1 MTTNLADLL
10 IEKINEKRNPCVVG
24 LDPRISLIPAHI
36 RETCLQ
42 QYGDTIEGTCQAIL
56 YFNCEI
62 IDAVSDIVAI
72 VKPQMAFYEQYGFEG
87 VRAFQE
93 TVRYAKMKDLLI
105 IEDAKRNDIESTALA
120 YAMGHLGEVE
130 LLNSMRSIY
139 GVDMLTVNPYL
150 GSDGIKPFIKVCE
163 EYGKGIF
170 ILTKTSNPSA
180 GDFQD
185 LKTGDDEVPLYLHIA
200 KYISSVANEL
210 IGKKGY
216 SPIGAVIGAT
226 YPKEA
231 KLLREVMKTS
241 FFLVPGYGKQGV
253 TAQDIEPYFNEDGYG
268 ALVSSSRAVTF
279 AYLDS
284 ESSKYPQLDYLESVR
299 KAAIRMRDDVLSMM
313 RRYGKIPKG
322 W

>member
-1 MTTNLADLL
+1 MNLADLL

-36 RETCLQ
+36 RETCLRK
-42 QYGDTIEGTCQAIL
+42 YGDTIQGTCQAIL
-56 YFNCEI
+56 YFSCEI

-87 VRAFQE
+87 VRALQE

-130 LLNSMRSIY
+130 LLNSRRSIY
-139 GVDMLTVNPYL
+139 GVDMLTVTPYL

-180 GDFQD
+180 GEFQD
-185 LKTGDDEVPLYLHIA
+185 LKTGDDKVPLYLHIA
-200 KYISSVANEL
+200 KYISKEANRL

-241 FFLVPGYGKQGV
+241 FFLVPGYGKQGA

-268 ALVSSSRAVTF
+268 ALVSSSRAITF

-284 ESSKYPQLDYLESVR
+284 ESNKYPQLDYLEFVR
-299 KAAIRMRDDVLSMM
+299 EAAIRMRDDILRVM
-313 RRYGKIPKG
+313 RKSGKIPKG

>member
-10 IEKINEKRNPCVVG
+10 IEKINEKQNPCVVG

-62 IDAVSDIVAI
+62 IDAVADTVAI
-72 VKPQMAFYEQYGFEG
+72 IKPQMAFYEQYGFEG
-87 VRAFQE
+87 VRVFQE

-105 IEDAKRNDIESTALA
+105 VEDAKRNDIGSTALA

-139 GVDMLTVNPYL
+139 GVDMLTVTPYL
-150 GSDGIKPFIKVCE
+150 GSDGITPFIKVCE

-180 GDFQD
+180 GEFQD
-185 LKTGDDEVPLYLHIA
+185 LKTQDDNIPLYLHIA
-200 KYISSVANEL
+200 EYISKEASRLV
-210 IGKKGY
+210 GKKGY

-231 KLLREVMKTS
+231 KLLRGVMKTS
-241 FFLVPGYGKQGV
+241 FFLVPGYGKQGA

-284 ESSKYPQLDYLESVR
+284 ESNKYPQLDYLEFVR
-299 KAAIRMRDDVLSMM
+299 EAAIKMRDDILSVM
-313 RRYGKIPKG
+313 RRSGKIPKG

>member
-1 MTTNLADLL
+1 MRMNLADLL

-24 LDPRISLIPAHI
+24 LDPRISLIPVHI

-42 QYGDTIEGTCQAIL
+42 QYGDTVEGTCQAIL

-62 IDAVSDIVAI
+62 IDAVSDTVAI
-72 VKPQMAFYEQYGFEG
+72 IKPQMAFYEQYGFEG

-139 GVDMLTVNPYL
+139 GVDMLTVTPYL
-150 GSDGIKPFIKVCE
+150 GSDGIEPFIKVCE

-180 GDFQD
+180 GEFQD
-185 LKTGDDEVPLYLHIA
+185 LKAGDDKIPLYLHIA
-200 KYISSVANEL
+200 KYVSKEASRL

-216 SPIGAVIGAT
+216 SSIGAVIGAT

-231 KLLREVMKTS
+231 KLLRETMKTS
-241 FFLVPGYGKQGV
+241 FFLVPGYGKQGA

-268 ALVSSSRAVTF
+268 ALVSSSRSVTF

-284 ESSKYPQLDYLESVR
+284 KSNKYPQLDYLESVR
-299 KAAIRMRDDVLSMM
+299 EAAINMKDDILSVM
-313 RRYGKIPKG
+313 RRAGKIPKG

>member
-1 MTTNLADLL
+1 MTMNLADLL

-42 QYGDTIEGTCQAIL
+42 EYGDTIEGTCQAIL

-62 IDAVSDIVAI
+62 IDAVSDTVAI
-72 VKPQMAFYEQYGFEG
+72 IKPQMAFYEQYGFEG
-87 VRAFQE
+87 VRVFQE

-139 GVDMLTVNPYL
+139 GVDMLTVTPYL

-170 ILTKTSNPSA
+170 ILSKTSNLSA
-180 GDFQD
+180 GEFQD
-185 LKTGDDEVPLYLHIA
+185 LKTGDDKVPLYLHIA
-200 KYISSVANEL
+200 KYISKEANKL

-216 SPIGAVIGAT
+216 SPIGAVVGAT
-226 YPKEA
+226 HPKEA
-231 KLLREVMKTS
+231 KLLREAMKTS
-241 FFLVPGYGKQGV
+241 FFLVPGYGKQGA

-268 ALVSSSRAVTF
+268 ALVSSSRAITF

-284 ESSKYPQLDYLESVR
+284 ESNEYPQLDYLEFVR
-299 KAAIRMRDDVLSMM
+299 EAAINMRDDILSVMK
-313 RRYGKIPKG
+313 RSGKIPKG

>member
-1 MTTNLADLL
+1 MTMNLADLL

-24 LDPRISLIPAHI
+24 LDPRISLIPVHI

-42 QYGDTIEGTCQAIL
+42 QYGDSIEGTCQAIL

-62 IDAVSDIVAI
+62 IDAVSDTVAI
-72 VKPQMAFYEQYGFEG
+72 IKPQMAFYEQYGFEG

-93 TVRYAKMKDLLI
+93 TVRYAKMKGLLI
-105 IEDAKRNDIESTALA
+105 IEDAKRNDIGSTALA

-139 GVDMLTVNPYL
+139 GVDMLTVTPYL
-150 GSDGIKPFIKVCE
+150 GSDGIKPFVEVCE

-180 GDFQD
+180 GEFQD
-185 LKTGDDEVPLYLHIA
+185 LKSGDDKDPLYLHVA
-200 KYISSVANEL
+200 KYISKEANRL

-226 YPKEA
+226 YPQEA
-231 KLLREVMKTS
+231 KFLREAMKTS
-241 FFLVPGYGKQGV
+241 FFLVPGYGKQGA
-253 TAQDIEPYFNEDGYG
+253 TAQDVEPYFNEDGYG
-268 ALVSSSRAVTF
+268 ALVSSSRAITF

-284 ESSKYPQLDYLESVR
+284 ESNEYPQLDYLEFVR
-299 KAAIRMRDDVLSMM
+299 EAAINMRDDILSVMK
-313 RRYGKIPKG
+313 RSGKIPKG

>member
-1 MTTNLADLL
+1 MNLADLL
-10 IEKINEKRNPCVVG
+10 IQKINEKQNPCVVG

-36 RETCLQ
+36 RETCLGK
-42 QYGDTIEGTCQAIL
+42 YGDTIQGTCQAIL

-62 IDAVSDIVAI
+62 IDAVSDTVAI
-72 VKPQMAFYEQYGFEG
+72 IKPQMAFYEQYGFEG
-87 VRAFQE
+87 VRVFQE
-93 TVRYAKMKDLLI
+93 TVRYAKMKGLLI

-139 GVDMLTVNPYL
+139 EVDMLTVTPYL
-150 GSDGIKPFIKVCE
+150 GSDGIEPFIKVCE

-180 GDFQD
+180 GEFQD
-185 LKTGDDEVPLYLHIA
+185 LQAGDDKVPLYLHIV
-200 KYISSVANEL
+200 KYISTEASRL
-210 IGKKGY
+210 IGEKGY

-241 FFLVPGYGKQGV
+241 FFLVPGYGKQGA
-253 TAQDIEPYFNEDGYG
+253 TAHGIEPYFNEDGYG

-284 ESSKYPQLDYLESVR
+284 ESNKYPQLDYLEFVR
-299 KAAIRMRDDVLSMM
+299 EAAIKMRDDILNAM
-313 RRYGKIPKG
+313 RRCGKIPKG

>member
-1 MTTNLADLL
+1 M
-10 IEKINEKRNPCVVG
+10 
-24 LDPRISLIPAHI
+24 
-36 RETCLQ
+36 
-42 QYGDTIEGTCQAIL
+42 

-62 IDAVSDIVAI
+62 IDAVSDTVAI

-87 VRAFQE
+87 VRVFQE

-105 IEDAKRNDIESTALA
+105 IEDAKRNDIGSTALA

-139 GVDMLTVNPYL
+139 GVDMLTVTPYL
-150 GSDGIKPFIKVCE
+150 GNDGIKPFIKVCE

-170 ILTKTSNPSA
+170 TLTKTSNPSA
-180 GDFQD
+180 GEFQD
-185 LKTGDDEVPLYLHIA
+185 LKIGDDKTPLYLHIA
-200 KYISSVANEL
+200 KYISKEASRL

-241 FFLVPGYGKQGV
+241 FFLVPGYGKQGA
-253 TAQDIEPYFNEDGYG
+253 TAEDIEPYFNEDGYG
-268 ALVSSSRAVTF
+268 ALVSSSRAITF

-284 ESSKYPQLDYLESVR
+284 ESNKYPQLDYLEFVR
-299 KAAIRMRDDVLSMM
+299 EAAINMRDDILSVM
-313 RRYGKIPKG
+313 RRSGKIPKG